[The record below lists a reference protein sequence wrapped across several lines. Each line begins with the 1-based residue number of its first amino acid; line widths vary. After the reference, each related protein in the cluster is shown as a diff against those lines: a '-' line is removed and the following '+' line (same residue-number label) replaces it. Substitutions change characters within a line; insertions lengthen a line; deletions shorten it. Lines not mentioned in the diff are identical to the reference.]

1 MGTLGPSCSQPKAYD
16 RDHPRA
22 RRDGWAY
29 QIPEP
34 FCSQSQPRASPF
46 KALPHPLRPGV
57 EPERRHILPLEAHP
71 GSIQADGKT
80 AAAFN
85 LFVLLIKT
93 QLQRAAP
100 VASIYPV
107 DPFLNTEEIMGITI
121 SSVSKSP
128 SEKGKHRSLEVS
140 TVTPRSA
147 KEHDTSGRGCCRH
160 GHGR

>member
-1 MGTLGPSCSQPKAYD
+1 MGLSDTRTFLQSIPTQNQP
-16 RDHPRA
+16 
-22 RRDGWAY
+22 
-29 QIPEP
+29 I
-34 FCSQSQPRASPF
+34 QSLTF
-46 KALPHPLRPGV
+46 
-57 EPERRHILPLEAHP
+57 
-71 GSIQADGKT
+71 D
-80 AAAFN
+80 

-100 VASIYPV
+100 VASIHPV
-107 DPFLNTEEIMGITI
+107 DPFLNSEGIMGITI